1 MNLKQVIENIILAA
15 NLIEKTTNSEA
26 YLDLKD
32 NHPGISSLDDDI
44 KYRLNAVAFYLED
57 LSTEKKFL
65 DLLDSS
71 EAVPMSEDLYNRA
84 IELTKGMVVDL
95 DEEFEGDF
103 W

>member
-32 NHPGISSLDDDI
+32 NHPDISSLDDDI